1 MGEITGKHWYGWT
14 SDDDEDF
21 ITDENGN
28 HYWQAEIRAL
38 FYLRQ
43 LHGSQKNGL
52 DKKKIRSLREHLD
65 DEIIKA
71 KKRNRITIAIDWG
84 DEHETIVHPYFRKAS
99 TD

>member
-1 MGEITGKHWYGWT
+1 MGDMKGKHWEGWT
-14 SDDDEDF
+14 WDENEDF
-21 ITDENGN
+21 IKDEYNN
-28 HYWQAEIRAL
+28 HYWQGEIRAL

-43 LHGSQKNGL
+43 WHGSQKEEL
-52 DKKKIRSLREHLD
+52 DKQKIRFLRDHLD
-65 DEIIKA
+65 NEIAKA